1 MGIDGHCLPTRL
13 GWHIVQG
20 EEIGH
25 WVAQKIEGGYF
36 AEQSSA
42 IGLMKDG
49 KILAGVI
56 YENWNKQTVF
66 CHIAIQGRL
75 TKSYLKAIFD
85 YPFNVLNVQK
95 IIVPVVTDN
104 QKSIKLVTNMGFA
117 EEARIKDGSPLGD
130 IIFMTL
136 AKKDCRFLG
145 VHYG

>member
-20 EEIGH
+20 EEIGN
-25 WVAQKIEGGYF
+25 WVAQKIDGGYF

-42 IGLMKDG
+42 IGLIKDG

-56 YENWNKQTVF
+56 YENWNKRTVF
-66 CHIAIQGRL
+66 CHIAVEGRL

-104 QKSIKLVTNMGFA
+104 QKSIKLVINMGFV
-117 EEARIKDGSPLGD
+117 EEARIKDGSPDGD

-136 AKKDCRFLG
+136 AKKNCRFLG

>member
-1 MGIDGHCLPTRL
+1 
-13 GWHIVQG
+13 VQG

-25 WVAQKIEGGYF
+25 WVAKKIDGGYF

-42 IGLMKDG
+42 IGLMKNG

-56 YENWNKQTVF
+56 YENWNKRTVF
-66 CHIAIQGRL
+66 CHIAVEGRL

-117 EEARIKDGSPLGD
+117 EEARIKEGSPSGD

>member
-20 EEIGH
+20 EEIGN
-25 WVAQKIEGGYF
+25 WVAQKIDGGYF

-66 CHIAIQGRL
+66 CHIAVEGRL

-104 QKSIKLVTNMGFA
+104 QKSIKLVINMGFV
-117 EEARIKDGSPLGD
+117 EEARIKEGSPSGD